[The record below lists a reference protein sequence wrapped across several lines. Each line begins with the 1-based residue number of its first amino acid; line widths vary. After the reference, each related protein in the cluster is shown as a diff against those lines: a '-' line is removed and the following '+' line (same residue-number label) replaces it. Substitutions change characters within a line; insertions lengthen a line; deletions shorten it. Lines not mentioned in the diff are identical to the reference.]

1 MHVLTRIR
9 AGGRTIEYAEAT
21 TDDERAAVQ
30 AQRFRVYQ
38 RRGYYRPDLH
48 ADRDAYDDTAVSFLA
63 TLPDDPG
70 DRILLGS
77 ARLIL
82 GEATPEFRFLSE
94 RAFKFELPAALRDT
108 APAQR
113 FEVSRM
119 VAEAVQGVIIGGLM
133 IPLGLI
139 QAISE
144 YTQPLDVRCG
154 LAVIKLRLLR
164 ALQGL
169 GVRLHEIQPARLIYP
184 VDGPMSGY
192 YHRHPDPVVPVYWRV
207 GEIAPSV
214 EQAISGYDS
223 RYTAAA
229 PSRTPPTRTPR
240 DT

>member
-1 MHVLTRIR
+1 MNVLARIR
-9 AGGRTIEYAEAT
+9 AGGREIEYGVAT

-48 ADRDAYDDTAVSFLA
+48 ADRDTYDDTAASFLA
-63 TLPDDPG
+63 TLPDDTG

-82 GEATPEFRFLSE
+82 GEATPEFRFLTE
-94 RAFKFELPAALRDT
+94 RAFEFELPAALRDI
-108 APAQR
+108 APVQR

-144 YTQPLDVRCG
+144 YTRPLDVRCG

-164 ALQGL
+164 ALKDL

-184 VDGPMSGY
+184 VNGPMSGY
-192 YHRHPDPVVPVYWRV
+192 YHRHPDPVVPVWWRV
-207 GEIAPSV
+207 EEIAPSV
-214 EQAISGYDS
+214 ERAIAGYHEA
-223 RYTAAA
+223 RE
-229 PSRTPPTRTPR
+229 
-240 DT
+240 